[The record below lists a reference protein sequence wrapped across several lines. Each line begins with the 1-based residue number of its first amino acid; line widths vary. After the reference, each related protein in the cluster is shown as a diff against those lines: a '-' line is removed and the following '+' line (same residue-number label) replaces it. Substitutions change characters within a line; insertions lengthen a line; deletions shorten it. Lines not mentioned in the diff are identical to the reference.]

1 MAKWREHAQKHEQF
15 QAYMQAKVRDTEEE
29 LQRLRDKYEPQ
40 SRRFSSPEKQA
51 RQIEQLQRLI
61 SSLQNENSQQR
72 HQIDSLKVQ
81 KVEANAKLQQLTQN
95 SQARR
100 RSNTGQRFGSI
111 AAEDLWAEPMQT
123 LTPGN
128 DVP

>member
-1 MAKWREHAQKHEQF
+1 
-15 QAYMQAKVRDTEEE
+15 MQAKVRETEEE

-81 KVEANAKLQQLTQN
+81 KVEANAKLQ
-95 SQARR
+95 
-100 RSNTGQRFGSI
+100 
-111 AAEDLWAEPMQT
+111 
-123 LTPGN
+123 
-128 DVP
+128 